1 MLRIEESPG
10 HRRAF
15 IEGDMTIYTASALK
29 EELVRVL
36 DDPRELELNL
46 AQVSEIDS
54 TGVQLLMLVK
64 REREGTK
71 RSLSLT
77 QHSVAVL
84 DVFELMG
91 LAPYFGDPVVMTR
104 KKGA

>member
-10 HRRAF
+10 HCRAF
-15 IEGDMTIYTASALK
+15 IEGDMTIYNAGALK
-29 EELVRVL
+29 EKLARVL

-46 AQVSEIDS
+46 AQVCEIDS

-64 REREGTK
+64 REREGAK
-71 RSLSLT
+71 RTVSLA

-104 KKGA
+104 TKGA